1 MPGDPITELALTK
14 QEAFDLQVRIEIER
28 DPREVP
34 ALQGRLD
41 AAKARVRELKPE
53 VKKLDAE
60 SVKVIKRAAKEYA
73 QARATLVRA
82 RGHRRD
88 PGLRALPEGATNV
101 AEALLAITNLEPVP
115 DKVPNLEPREV
126 RDFYTGHTRQIES
139 DEQRALKHR
148 ARQQRVRER
157 RSNASA

>member
-1 MPGDPITELALTK
+1 MPGDPITELALAR
-14 QEAFDLQVRIEIER
+14 QDVSDLTVRIEIER

-34 ALQGRLD
+34 ALQDRLD

-53 VKKLDAE
+53 VKRIEAE
-60 SVKVIKRAAKEYA
+60 ALKTIRRSAKEYG

-88 PGLRALPEGATNV
+88 PGFRALPEGATNV
-101 AEALLAITNLEPVP
+101 AEALLAITNLDPVP
-115 DKVPNLEPREV
+115 DKVPHLEPREV

-157 RSNASA
+157 RGNA